1 MTGWFLGYMALS
13 CSTEQG
19 IVGLWDAVEKDG
31 MQFPIVYEGE
41 VAQDELGDP
50 DLQKSVQEMQIDIQ
64 EEGVGTLVSHFE
76 MTNVDGSTYEFSY
89 PMAMTI
95 DLENNPYVLIARDS
109 ETGEEIT
116 MECMHTQANLLGCSY
131 TGNDPEIPQGT
142 LTFAPSPI

>member
-131 TGNDPEIPQGT
+131 TVNDPEIPQGT